1 MTDKVAS
8 LIKQISDLE
17 DELEREFERRRAAL
31 NFRIDHHRVVFE
43 REIQK
48 QHKALKKKLMSY
60 VAGARPMVILT
71 APVIYAMIVPLVLL
85 DVFVTL
91 YQTIC
96 FPVYKIAKI
105 RRGDFVTL
113 DRNHLSYLN
122 GLEKLN
128 CMYCGYADGL
138 LAYTRQILSRT
149 EMYWCPIK
157 HARKVLDPHRR
168 YAKFADFGD
177 GDEFE
182 THITS
187 MREQVAAVPN
197 TGSGDQG

>member
-17 DELEREFERRRAAL
+17 DELEAEFERRRAAL

-48 QHKALKKKLMSY
+48 QHRALKKKLMSY

-71 APVIYAMIVPLVLL
+71 APVIYAMIVPLMLL
-85 DVFVTL
+85 DVFVTM

-96 FPVYKIAKI
+96 FPVYKIEKI
-105 RRGDFVTL
+105 QRGNFVTF
-113 DRNHLSYLN
+113 DRKHLSYLN

-128 CMYCGYADGL
+128 CMYCSYGNGV
-138 LAYTRQILSRT
+138 LAYAREIAAST
-149 EMYWCPIK
+149 ELYWCPIK
-157 HARKVLDPHRR
+157 HARRMQGLHRH
-168 YAKFADFGD
+168 YPEFAEYGD
-177 GDEFE
+177 AEGYQ
-182 THITS
+182 
-187 MREQVAAVPN
+187 RRVQAARN
-197 TGSGDQG
+197 KCL